1 MKPVYLNRLVQTFK
15 RHLLY
20 VNTSLKKTS
29 EVVLKKK
36 NLLASLVRIN
46 PF

>member
-1 MKPVYLNRLVQTFK
+1 MKSVYLNRLVQTFK

-29 EVVLKKK
+29 EVVLKK
-36 NLLASLVRIN
+36 NLPASLVRIN